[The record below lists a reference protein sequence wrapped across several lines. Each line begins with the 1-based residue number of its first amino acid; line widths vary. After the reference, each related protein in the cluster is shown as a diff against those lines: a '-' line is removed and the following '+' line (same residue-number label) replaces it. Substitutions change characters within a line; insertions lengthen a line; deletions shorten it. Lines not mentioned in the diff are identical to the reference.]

1 MGEIQRLRSTA
12 LRCGAVDL
20 APCGERAGGD
30 GARPSSYGDLLW
42 QWSGHGMENL
52 QLHGGVEQVSSHSDV
67 IGSQGCHT
75 GIKGT
80 CEDAMGPG
88 KKDS

>member
-1 MGEIQRLRSTA
+1 
-12 LRCGAVDL
+12 
-20 APCGERAGGD
+20 
-30 GARPSSYGDLLW
+30 
-42 QWSGHGMENL
+42 MENL